1 MKKSVNG
8 TLILFGVFAILLGW
22 YLIFEQKVRPERD
35 KKQEDA
41 KHLVQLDRES
51 IQELEIERLK
61 APSAADKASPDAS
74 KYEVYRLKKTGADW
88 NLVTPVDDEAD
99 SATMGTLLAAFT
111 STQSERTVDENP
123 KDLAPF
129 GLKEPILKVR
139 ARKDSSSPWT
149 EVRVGG
155 DTAVGFNSYVQMGDK
170 PAVLTASRNLKASF
184 DKDPSALRNKKLF
197 KISRGDIN
205 SLEVQTPRETFVL
218 AKGEGEDWLLARQ
231 GLPADAGEVNKTLNA
246 IVEAKAKSFA
256 DDTGKQTAK
265 FGLSKP
271 AATAIVTVGREKK
284 KVTLF
289 LGRLSIPKMGD
300 LYYVK
305 DSEKAA
311 IAEVEKEL
319 PERLLKPA
327 ADYRNLQIAKFNRFT
342 VTKIRVEHKKEPV
355 ELVKKGNDWQVPGDT
370 AFTVD
375 GAQVDTFLTNLQD
388 SKATDFIPMKT
399 AQSDLKSPELVVRLF
414 EKEGDKEVEKHT
426 LTFGRRFNKIV
437 ASRTGLD
444 LAMQIKVDDYMK
456 LNLAKPD
463 FAKKPEKKAEQKKP
477 EDEKK
482 PAGKTTG
489 R

>member
-8 TLILFGVFAILLGW
+8 TLILFGVFAVLLGW

-41 KHLVQLDRES
+41 KHLVQLERES
-51 IQELEIERLK
+51 IQELEIDRLK
-61 APSAADKASPDAS
+61 APRPADKVAADAP
-74 KYEVYRLKKTGADW
+74 KYETYRLKKTGADW

-99 SATMGTLLAAFT
+99 AATMGTLIAAFT

-123 KDLAPF
+123 KDLKPF
-129 GLKEPILKVR
+129 GLNEPVLKIR

-170 PAVLTASRNLKASF
+170 PAVLTASRNLKTTF
-184 DKDPSALRNKKLF
+184 DKDPSALRNKALF

-205 SLEVQTPRETFVL
+205 SLEIQTPRETFVI
-218 AKGEGEDWLLARQ
+218 AKAEGENNWILARQ

-246 IVEAKAKSFA
+246 IIDAKAKDFP
-256 DDTGKQTAK
+256 DDTGKQSEK
-265 FGLSKP
+265 YGLSKP
-271 AATAIVTVGREKK
+271 VATAIVTVGRDKK
-284 KVTLF
+284 KVTLL
-289 LGRLSIPKMGD
+289 LGRVAIPKLGD
-300 LYYVK
+300 RYYVK
-305 DSEKAA
+305 DSEKKA
-311 IAEVEKEL
+311 IAEVEKDL

-327 ADYRNLQIAKFNRFT
+327 ADYRNLQLAKFNRFT
-342 VTKIRVEHKKEPV
+342 VTKIRVEHKKEPI

-375 GAQVDTFLTNLQD
+375 GAMVDTFLTSLQD
-388 SKATDFIPMKT
+388 SKATDFIPMKS
-399 AQSDLKSPELVVRLF
+399 ALADLKTPELIVRLF

-437 ASRTGLD
+437 ATRTGLE
-444 LAMQIKVDDYMK
+444 LAMQVKVDDYMK
-456 LNLAKPD
+456 LNMAKSD
-463 FAKKPEKKAEQKKP
+463 FAKKAEKKAEQKKP
-477 EDEKK
+477 EEEKK
-482 PAGKTTG
+482 TGKTG